1 VLKSKENGGG
11 KRMHLG
17 EKIRYFRKVK
27 NLSQQELAAGI
38 CSIPYLSKIENGV
51 TEPSHEIQQHLA
63 ARLGIKLDS
72 INENEIIR
80 NYVDLFYSIYQKEYE
95 SAEEKFQ
102 ELTYS
107 LTLSI
112 DEEILH
118 KIFKSIYLL
127 LAKDEIKEVQVLLNE
142 VAYIDSVM
150 NGEKAFYYFIA
161 RGQLSYFLNEYEDA
175 FHYFLKAEKQL
186 EENRFQDWEKG
197 YLFYV
202 TGVTAN
208 ELYKNIVALEY
219 IKEALKIFEKN
230 YFFKRCADCRI
241 VLAIIH
247 LRVRNFDESTK
258 QLLLA
263 ETIANTF
270 DDEWLKGI
278 IYHNL
283 GSVATH
289 KGEEEKAIKL
299 FSRSLEAKEKEPLS
313 AKIMTIHALVKE
325 YQKTN
330 QPGEGMNLI
339 DTWMEQVQED
349 PLNRG
354 FELHFKYYKHL
365 FTYGDYN
372 EKQIQFMINELIPYF
387 EQRKEWIHLADY
399 YPILGKYFENQQ
411 KYKQAS
417 MYYSLGIDA
426 LKNMHQVGVTYV

>member
-1 VLKSKENGGG
+1 
-11 KRMHLG
+11 MHLG

-51 TEPSHEIQQHLA
+51 TQPSDEIQQHLA
-63 ARLGIKLDS
+63 TRLEIRLDS
-72 INENEIIR
+72 MNEDTIIR
-80 NYVDLFYSIYQKEYE
+80 NYVELFYSLYQRDYA
-95 SAEEKFQ
+95 SAEQKFQ
-102 ELTYS
+102 ILTATHS
-107 LTLSI
+107 HSI

-127 LAKDEIKEVQVLLNE
+127 LAKDEIQEVQLLLDE
-142 VAYIDSVM
+142 VAFLDGVM
-150 NGEKAFYYFIA
+150 NGEKAFYYLLA
-161 RGQLSYFLNEYEDA
+161 RGQLSFYLNDYEDA

-186 EENRFQDWEKG
+186 EENRFQEWEKG
-197 YLFYV
+197 YLLYV
-202 TGVTAN
+202 IGVSAN
-208 ELYKNIVALEY
+208 HLYKNIVALEY
-219 IKEALKIFEKN
+219 IKEALHIFEKN

-247 LRVRNFDESTK
+247 LRFKNIDESSN

-270 DDEWLKGI
+270 DDEVLKGI

-283 GSVATH
+283 GSIATH
-289 KGEEEKAIKL
+289 KGEPEKAIEL
-299 FSRSLEAKEKEPLS
+299 FSKSMKAKEKEPLP

-325 YQKTN
+325 YNKTN
-330 QPGEGMNLI
+330 QPEKGLELI
-339 DTWMEQVQED
+339 DSWLEQVQAD

-354 FELHFKYYKHL
+354 FELHFLYFKHL
-365 FTYGDYN
+365 FKYGEINAD
-372 EKQIQFMINELIPYF
+372 FMVNELIPYF
-387 EQRKEWIHLADY
+387 EQRNEWVHLADY

-417 MYYSLGIDA
+417 QYYSLAFEA

>member
-63 ARLGIKLDS
+63 ARLEIKLES
-72 INENEIIR
+72 MNENEMIQ
-80 NYVDLFYSIYQKEYE
+80 NYVDLFHSLYQRDHK
-95 SAEEKFQ
+95 SAEQKFN
-102 ELTYS
+102 
-107 LTLSI
+107 TLI
-112 DEEILH
+112 DSPSQSVDQDILH
-118 KIFKSIYLL
+118 KIFKSIYMMMTKQETQGIHALL
-127 LAKDEIKEVQVLLNE
+127 DEVS
-142 VAYIDSVM
+142 YIDNVM
-150 NGEKAFYYFIA
+150 KGEKAFYYMLA
-161 RGQLSYFLNEYEDA
+161 RGQLSYFSNDYEGA
-175 FHYFLKAEKQL
+175 FHYLSSAEKLL
-186 EENRFQDWEKG
+186 ENNHFQEWEKG
-197 YLFYV
+197 YLLYLI
-202 TGVTAN
+202 GLTAN
-208 ELYKNIVALEY
+208 QLYRNIIALEY
-219 IKEALKIFEKN
+219 TVKALEIFEKT

-241 VLAIIH
+241 ILAIVH
-247 LRVRNFDESTK
+247 LRVRNFDESNK

-270 DDEWLKGI
+270 NDDVLRGV

-283 GSVATH
+283 GSIATH
-289 KGEEEKAIKL
+289 KGETEQAIKL
-299 FSRSLEAKEKEPLS
+299 YSRSLEAKENVTLS
-313 AKIMTIHALVKE
+313 AKIMTIYALVKE
-325 YQKTN
+325 YERTK
-330 QPGEGMNLI
+330 QPEKGLALI
-339 DTWMEQVQED
+339 DTWLEQVSND

-354 FELHFKYYKHL
+354 FELHLLYYKEL
-365 FTYGDYN
+365 FTYGEIN
-372 EKQIQFMINELIPYF
+372 TEFMINELIPYF

-399 YPILGKYFENQQ
+399 YPILGKYFEKQQ

>member
-1 VLKSKENGGG
+1 
-11 KRMHLG
+11 MHLG

-63 ARLGIKLDS
+63 ARLEIKLDS
-72 INENEIIR
+72 MNENTIIP
-80 NYVDLFYSIYQKEYE
+80 NYVELFHSLYQRDYE
-95 SAEEKFQ
+95 SAEQKFQ
-102 ELTYS
+102 TLTATHS
-107 LTLSI
+107 QSI
-112 DEEILH
+112 DREILH

-127 LAKDEIKEVQVLLNE
+127 LAKDKIHEVQLLLDE
-142 VAYIDSVM
+142 VAYLDGVM
-150 NGEKAFYYFIA
+150 NGEKAFYYLLA
-161 RGQLSYFLNEYEDA
+161 RGQLSFYLNDFEDA

-186 EENRFQDWEKG
+186 EEDRFQEWEKG

-202 TGVTAN
+202 IGVTAN
-208 ELYKNIVALEY
+208 HLYKNIAALEY

-241 VLAIIH
+241 VLAIIN
-247 LRVRNFDESTK
+247 LRTKNFDESSN

-270 DDEWLKGI
+270 NDEVLKGI

-283 GSVATH
+283 GSIATH
-289 KGEEEKAIKL
+289 KGEAEKAIQL
-299 FSRSLEAKEKEPLS
+299 FLQSMNAKEKEPLS

-325 YQKTN
+325 YNKTD
-330 QPGEGMNLI
+330 QPEKGLELI
-339 DTWMEQVQED
+339 DSWFEQVQAD

-354 FELHFKYYKHL
+354 YELHFLYFKHL
-365 FTYGDYN
+365 FKYGEIDA
-372 EKQIQFMINELIPYF
+372 EFMINELIPYF
-387 EQRKEWIHLADY
+387 EQRNEWVHLADY

-417 MYYSLGIDA
+417 QYYSLAFEA

>member
-1 VLKSKENGGG
+1 MLKSKENGGG

-51 TEPSHEIQQHLA
+51 TKPSDEIKQHLA
-63 ARLGIKLDS
+63 ARLEIRLES

-80 NYVDLFYSIYQKEYE
+80 NYVDLFYSLYQKDYE
-95 SAEEKFQ
+95 TAEQKFQ
-102 ELTYS
+102 TLTA
-107 LTLSI
+107 THTQSI

-127 LAKDEIKEVQVLLNE
+127 LAKDETQEVQVLLNE
-142 VAYIDSVM
+142 VAYIDGVM
-150 NGEKAFYYFIA
+150 NGEKAFYYLLA
-161 RGQLSYFLNEYEDA
+161 RGQLSFFTNDFENAL
-175 FHYFLKAEKQL
+175 HYFLKAEKQL
-186 EENRFQDWEKG
+186 EENRFQEWEKG
-197 YLFYV
+197 YLLYV
-202 TGVTAN
+202 IGVTAN
-208 ELYKNIVALEY
+208 HLYKNIVALEY
-219 IKEALKIFEKN
+219 TKQALAIFEKN

-247 LRVRNFDESTK
+247 LRIRNLDESTK

-270 DDEWLKGI
+270 DDEVLMGI

-283 GSVATH
+283 GSIATH
-289 KGEEEKAIKL
+289 RGEKEKAIEL
-299 FSRSLEAKEKEPLS
+299 FSRSMDAKEKEPLS

-330 QPGEGMNLI
+330 QPEKGLELI
-339 DTWMEQVQED
+339 DSWLEQVSND

-354 FELHFKYYKHL
+354 YELHFLYFKHL
-365 FTYGDYN
+365 FTYGGHS

-387 EQRKEWIHLADY
+387 EQRNEWIHLADY
-399 YPILGKYFENQQ
+399 YPILGKYFEQNQ

-417 MYYSLGIDA
+417 MYYSLGIEA
-426 LKNMHQVGVTYV
+426 LRNMHQLGVTYM

>member
-1 VLKSKENGGG
+1 
-11 KRMHLG
+11 MHLG

-51 TEPSHEIQQHLA
+51 TQPSDEIQQHLA
-63 ARLGIKLDS
+63 ARLEIRLDS
-72 INENEIIR
+72 MNENTIIR
-80 NYVDLFYSIYQKEYE
+80 NYVELFHSLYQRDYE
-95 SAEEKFQ
+95 SAEQKFQ
-102 ELTYS
+102 TLTATHS
-107 LTLSI
+107 KSI

-127 LAKDEIKEVQVLLNE
+127 LAKDELQEVQLLLDE
-142 VAYIDSVM
+142 VAYLDGVM
-150 NGEKAFYYFIA
+150 NGEKAFYYLLA
-161 RGQLSYFLNEYEDA
+161 RGQLCFYLNDFEDA

-186 EENRFQDWEKG
+186 EENRFQEWEKG

-202 TGVTAN
+202 IGVTAN
-208 ELYKNIVALEY
+208 HLYKNIVALEY
-219 IKEALKIFEKN
+219 IKEALNIFEKN

-241 VLAIIH
+241 VLAIIN
-247 LRVRNFDESTK
+247 LRFKNIDESSN

-270 DDEWLKGI
+270 DDEVLKGI

-283 GSVATH
+283 GSIATH
-289 KGEEEKAIKL
+289 KGEAEKAIEL
-299 FSRSLEAKEKEPLS
+299 FSQSMDAKEKEPLS

-325 YQKTN
+325 YNKTN
-330 QPGEGMNLI
+330 QPEKGLVLI
-339 DTWMEQVQED
+339 DSWLEQVQAD

-354 FELHFKYYKHL
+354 YELHLLYFKHL
-365 FTYGDYN
+365 FKFGEIDAD
-372 EKQIQFMINELIPYF
+372 FMVKELIPYF
-387 EQRKEWIHLADY
+387 EQRNEWIHLADY
-399 YPILGKYFENQQ
+399 YPILGNYFENQQ

-417 MYYSLGIDA
+417 QYYSLAFEA